1 MSDEVYM
8 PCHKSR
14 GWIRCTFNS
23 LDNHIFQYVS
33 SWKIFPSSPS
43 PSRRV
48 YLEGSERFLLRAKY
62 LDNIFYIS
70 TDEHFDISD
79 PSQGGYIAK
88 LMSVPLSLH
97 PSSSPLML
105 TLLDRPKTH
114 LLMFSSRQP
123 VAIVITNWG
132 ATSAVLTPHRE
143 KSSPRSLMSLPPS
156 PSALPPL
163 PPSDSLHRSIA
174 AIV

>member
-1 MSDEVYM
+1 MRSTCPVINQGAGSDALSTPLTTISSSMS
-8 PCHKSR
+8 HLGRS
-14 GWIRCTFNS
+14 
-23 LDNHIFQYVS
+23 
-33 SWKIFPSSPS
+33 FPHRPS

-88 LMSVPLSLH
+88 LMSVPLSH
-97 PSSSPLML
+97 PSSSPLIL

-143 KSSPRSLMSLPPS
+143 KSSPRSLMSLSSPLPLLPPPS
-156 PSALPPL
+156 TL
-163 PPSDSLHRSIA
+163 
-174 AIV
+174 